1 MDYARMSHYSNLQT
15 HHSPEKAWRGG
26 ERGQALGVPTALARQ
41 CLPGSEPSECAHTPG
56 PMACARVEGTR
67 RKKRAW
73 QARRRG
79 LPRAPGPPCADE
91 RVQAAGVPRRER
103 PSPEEA
109 RKGDVPAWAAEGSTN
124 RERLVSQVCRTEVNG
139 HQDHWRLRLPPATA
153 ALTQPPLASG
163 PGLGASS
170 CLRELTR
177 TSSTPRAHFAGLF
190 YRMHTVEPQGSRPPA
205 CRESRSLDH

>member
-1 MDYARMSHYSNLQT
+1 M
-15 HHSPEKAWRGG
+15 G
-26 ERGQALGVPTALARQ
+26 EREAGPWGSPRLS
-41 CLPGSEPSECAHTPG
+41 PGSACRALNHQNAHTPQDRWRAPG
-56 PMACARVEGTR
+56 SKAPEER
-67 RKKRAW
+67 REHGRQGGGAS
-73 QARRRG
+73 R
-79 LPRAPGPPCADE
+79 RAPGPPCADE
-91 RVQAAGVPRRER
+91 RVQAVGVPRRER

-190 YRMHTVEPQGSRPPA
+190 YRMHTVEPQGSRRLA